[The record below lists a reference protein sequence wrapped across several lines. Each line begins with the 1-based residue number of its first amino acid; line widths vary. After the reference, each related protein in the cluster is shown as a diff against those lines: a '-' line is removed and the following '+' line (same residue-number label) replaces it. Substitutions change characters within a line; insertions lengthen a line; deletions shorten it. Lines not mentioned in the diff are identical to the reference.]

1 MTAPDSDFN
10 TDVSSEFSPA
20 SIARMRSLRTK
31 FVASSLMVSKGEA
44 DKMRVLSEVYQLA
57 EERAASMPRSSTMP
71 YADRDKRFAWQ
82 LRSLA
87 GELGVAVRDSDVVL
101 RNRCYEANTI
111 VSSFP
116 EWLKALERGD
126 IDLRYIRTLLKIV
139 QTMPEKYWADFGA
152 QLLEYASK
160 NTSGKTTRY
169 AEELAATLAA
179 ENYEECVETAR
190 EARYVSIMTSTGAG
204 MATLFAYLPVEQAV
218 AIDDL
223 LTKQARILRDEYQR
237 EAAVVENGLRVGKT
251 GDFQPDQRT
260 TAQIKADIFADTLLS
275 ATPESILNSSTE
287 GAARVTA
294 TVNITVPVMSL
305 LSGRVDGSEPAL
317 LNGELPM
324 SFEEA
329 KQLTATAPSLQRIL
343 TDPITGYTLCVDN
356 YLPPRDLRHFLQVRD
371 ATCRFPGCSRPAE
384 RSDLDHTI
392 PYSEG
397 GPTSSENL
405 AALCRPHHV
414 QKHQRGWGLSQ
425 LGEGVLEFTTP
436 LGHEAVTEPR
446 RRGPIFKPTVDAMAG
461 CDAQRNSGSGPAEAP
476 PNEDD
481 DPPF

>member
-10 TDVSSEFSPA
+10 EDVSSEFSAA
-20 SIARMRSLRTK
+20 SMARMRSLRTK
-31 FVASSLMVSKGEA
+31 FVASALMISKGEA
-44 DKMRVLSEVYQLA
+44 DKIRVLSEVYRLA
-57 EERAASMPRSSTMP
+57 EERAASMPRSNTLP
-71 YADRDKRFAWQ
+71 YADRDKRIAWQ

-87 GELGVAVRDSDVVL
+87 AELGVAVRDSDVVL

-111 VSSFP
+111 VGNFP

-126 IDLRYIRTLLKIV
+126 IDLRYIRTLLKNV
-139 QTMPEKYWADFGA
+139 QSMPEKYWTDFGA

-160 NTSGKTTRY
+160 NTAGKTTRH

-179 ENYEECVETAR
+179 ENYEECVAAAR
-190 EARYVSIMTSTGAG
+190 AERYVSIMTSTGAG

-237 EAAVVENGLRVGKT
+237 EAAEVDNGLRAGKS
-251 GDFQPDQRT
+251 DEFEPDRRT
-260 TAQIKADIFADTLLS
+260 TAQIKADVFADTLLS
-275 ATPESILNSSTE
+275 ATPESILNSNTE

-305 LSGRVDGSEPAL
+305 LSGRVDESDPAL

-324 SFEEA
+324 SFDEA
-329 KQLTATAPSLQRIL
+329 KQLAATAPALQRIL

-356 YLPPRDLRHFLQVRD
+356 YLPPLDLRRFLQVRD
-371 ATCRFPGCSRPAE
+371 ATCRFPGCSRPAA

-414 QKHQRGWGLSQ
+414 QKHQRGWGLEQ
-425 LGEGVLEFTTP
+425 LGEGVLQFTTP
-436 LGHEAVTEPR
+436 LGYEAVTEPR
-446 RRGPIFKPTVDAMAG
+446 RRGPTFKPTVHAVTG
-461 CDAQRNSGSGPAEAP
+461 RDAQRNSGTV
-476 PNEDD
+476 PNEND